1 MKRVLVGVAAL
12 ATLMLPACSGAS
24 GDGVELLIYSGRG
37 QSLVGDLL
45 DEFEE
50 RSGLVVK
57 VRYGQTPALAN
68 QILEEGDATPADVFF
83 AQDAGSLGALVAEN
97 RLVKL
102 PQRFLDLVDARFRS
116 DSGHWVG
123 ASGRSRTVVFNP
135 ERIKEDELPASVL
148 DFANPEWRGRVGW
161 APPNASFQSFITSL
175 RLLEGEEVAK
185 GWVEGMVINDTVP
198 FPNNVTIVQA
208 VADGEIDVGLVN
220 HYYLPEL
227 KHQDP
232 DLSAENH
239 FIRGGDP
246 GGLIN
251 VAGVG
256 IIEGTE
262 HREAAEQF
270 VEFLLSAEAQKY
282 FAEVTFEYPLTQG
295 VPADPSLPSI
305 ESLDPPTMDLSDL
318 KDLQGTQELLTSA
331 GALG

>member
-1 MKRVLVGVAAL
+1 MKGRLIGLVLAASL
-12 ATLMLPACSGAS
+12 SLPACNGAS
-24 GDGVELLIYSGRG
+24 GDSVELLIYSGRG
-37 QSLVGDLL
+37 KPLVGDLL
-45 DEFEE
+45 DRFEKE
-50 RSGLVVK
+50 SGLVVK
-57 VRYGQTPALAN
+57 VRYGETPALAN

-83 AQDAGSLGALVAEN
+83 AQDAGSLGALVAED
-97 RLVKL
+97 RLLKL
-102 PQRFLDLVDARFRS
+102 DQRFLDMVDPRYRS
-116 DSGHWVG
+116 DDGFWVG

-135 ERIKEDELPASVL
+135 ERMKASELPASVL

-161 APPNASFQSFITSL
+161 APPNASFQSFITAM

-232 DLSAENH
+232 GLAAENH
-239 FIRGGDP
+239 FISGGDV

-256 IIEGTE
+256 ILAGTD
-262 HREAAEQF
+262 HLEAAERF
-270 VEFLLSAEAQKY
+270 VEFLLSAEAQEY
-282 FAEVTFEYPLTQG
+282 FADVTFEYPLVDG
-295 VPADPSLPSI
+295 VAADESLPSLS
-305 ESLDPPTMDLSDL
+305 SLDPPQIDLSDL
-318 KDLQGTQELLTSA
+318 KDLQGTQTLLTDA
-331 GALG
+331 GALL